1 MTDLE
6 QISAEVRAC
15 TKCALS
21 RGRQNAVPGEGP
33 EDSYIMFVG
42 EAPGV
47 QEDIQG
53 RPFVGPAGQLLDQ
66 LLTEAGLSREEVYI
80 TNIIKCRPPG
90 NRDPLPSEIEACND
104 YLIGQIAAIQ
114 PRVICTLGS
123 PALRTLVDP
132 KASISKV
139 HGTSVRRGGILY
151 VPLYHPAAAIHKR
164 ALRQTLVDD
173 MIRVRPILTGE
184 E

>member
-6 QISAEVRAC
+6 QIAAEVRTC
-15 TKCALS
+15 TKCALA
-21 RGRQNAVPGEGP
+21 RGRRNAVPGEGP
-33 EDSYIMFVG
+33 ENAHIMFVG

-47 QEDIQG
+47 QEDMQG
-53 RPFVGPAGQLLDQ
+53 RPFVGPAGKLLEQLLW
-66 LLTEAGLSREEVYI
+66 EADLRREEVYI
-80 TNIIKCRPPG
+80 TNIVKCRPPG
-90 NRDPLPSEIEACND
+90 NRDPLPSEVEACND
-104 YLIGQIAAIQ
+104 YLIGQIAALQ

-123 PALRTLVDP
+123 PALQTLVDP
-132 KASISKV
+132 DLKISKV
-139 HGTSVRRGGILY
+139 HGSSVRRGGVLY

-173 MIRVRPILTGE
+173 MIRVKPILTGE